1 MHIEEIIQKI
11 GPTDKE
17 CAKLVQA
24 RFDALIKPVGS
35 LAQLER
41 MTAKYAGI
49 VGKYNKHELDYP
61 KRELLVWCGIDEAEQ
76 AGKIMQAQWPVNV
89 LAAETGAKTQ
99 ALLVTAETEAD
110 ALEEGATLVQESIH
124 ERGLGL
130 LGFGCLASVDNVD
143 NVDNGM
149 VQAAMVGGILQAAA
163 MGVGVLLDGVAT
175 LKAAQKARELAPHVL
190 DYCFAGHV
198 SDEAGAEE
206 LLKELGLEAPLR
218 LNIPDG
224 AGEGAAICFTLFDAG
239 IKAYKE
245 METFEEASV
254 HVEVKEFSLAEQN
267 KNTK

>member
-17 CAKLVQA
+17 CAKLAQA

-49 VGKYNKHELDYP
+49 VGKHNKHELDYP

-143 NVDNGM
+143 NEM

-175 LKAAQKARELAPHVL
+175 LKAAQRARELAPHVL

-224 AGEGAAICFTLFDAG
+224 AGEGAALCFTLFDAG

-254 HVEVKEFSLAEQN
+254 HAEFKEFSLAEQN

>member
-11 GPTDKE
+11 GPTDQDCVKF
-17 CAKLVQA
+17 AQA

-61 KRELLVWCGIDEAEQ
+61 KRELLVWCGIDEGEQ

-99 ALLVTAETEAD
+99 ALLVTADTEAD

-130 LGFGCLASVDNVD
+130 LGFGCLASVDND
-143 NVDNGM
+143 M
-149 VQAAMVGGILQAAA
+149 VQAAMTGGILQAAA

-224 AGEGAAICFTLFDAG
+224 AGEGAALCFTLFDAG

-267 KNTK
+267 KNIK

>member
-11 GPTDKE
+11 GPTDKD
-17 CAKLVQA
+17 CIKLAQA

-49 VGKYNKHELDYP
+49 VGKYNKHDLNYP

-130 LGFGCLASVDNVD
+130 LGFGCLASVDND
-143 NVDNGM
+143 M
-149 VQAAMVGGILQAAA
+149 VQAAMTGGILQAAA

-175 LKAAQKARELAPHVL
+175 LKAAQRARELAPHVL

-224 AGEGAAICFTLFDAG
+224 AGEGAALCFTLFDAG

-267 KNTK
+267 KKTK

>member
-17 CAKLVQA
+17 CAKLAQA

-49 VGKYNKHELDYP
+49 VGKYNKHELEYP

-76 AGKIMQAQWPVNV
+76 AGKIMQAAYPVNV

-130 LGFGCLASVDNVD
+130 LGFGCLASVDND
-143 NVDNGM
+143 M
-149 VQAAMVGGILQAAA
+149 VQAAMTGGILQAAA

-175 LKAAQKARELAPHVL
+175 LKAAQRARELAPHVL

-224 AGEGAAICFTLFDAG
+224 AGEGAALCFTLFDAG

>member
-11 GPTDKE
+11 GPTDKD
-17 CAKLVQA
+17 CVKLAQA

-143 NVDNGM
+143 NVDNEM
-149 VQAAMVGGILQAAA
+149 VQAAMTGGILQAAA

-175 LKAAQKARELAPHVL
+175 LKAAQKARELAPYVL

-239 IKAYKE
+239 LKAYKE

-254 HVEVKEFSLAEQN
+254 HAEVKEFSLAEQE
-267 KNTK
+267 KQAK